1 MEITF
6 ESVSNK
12 TFYAAGCTVDYRL
25 YLVQND
31 SASPSQLSLMQV
43 QLSSDNLRLGDD
55 YSVNISNTK
64 VNPTKRRLSVGTVEL
79 DITESLLQN
88 GYLEIKFNATVPAT
102 LGPLAL
108 LQVAFTMNATASR
121 SVTYGPKYSK
131 EIYTNYPE
139 ITFARTTDGGKI
151 YSNVTIHQ
159 HTQGHFV
166 VIEMKRETQ

>member
-12 TFYAAGCTVDYRL
+12 TFFAAGCTVDYRL
-25 YLVQND
+25 YLVQNN
-31 SASPSQLSLMQV
+31 SASPSLLSSIQA

-64 VNPTKRRLSVGTVEL
+64 VNPTKRHLSVGTVQL
-79 DITESLLQN
+79 DITESLPQN

-108 LQVAFTMNATASR
+108 LQVAFTMNATTSR
-121 SVTYGPKYSK
+121 PVTYGPKYSK

-151 YSNVTIHQ
+151 YSNVAIHQ

-166 VIEMKRETQ
+166 VV